1 MPRIKI
7 RQHVNPLSI
16 IYQQPLVPPDWSE
29 IYPDLSAPIH
39 LDIGSAGGRFLLQMA
54 QADPGWNYLGIE
66 IREALVIQANQICA
80 DIGVRNLH
88 YVFGNINISL
98 AILLASLPVGKLQR
112 ISIQYPDPCFKT
124 KHAKRR
130 VVQPALVADIARY
143 LPSGGEVFL
152 QSDLEWVAQEMCDR
166 FSENPAFSR
175 TQSDWLEPNPL
186 GIPTEREVSTIGR
199 GLPVHR
205 AIFQLTVDSI
215 KMSV

>member
-16 IYQQPLVPPDWSE
+16 IYQQPLVPPDWS
-29 IYPDLSAPIH
+29 IVYPDLSAPIQ

-54 QADPGWNYLGIE
+54 ARYPDWNYLGIE
-66 IREALVIQANQICA
+66 IREALVIQANQIR
-80 DIGVRNLH
+80 DSIGAHNLH

-98 AILLASLPVGKLQR
+98 ATLLASLPAGRLQR

-143 LPSGGEVFL
+143 LPSGGEVLL

-166 FSENPAFSR
+166 FSENPAFTR

-186 GIPTEREVSTIGR
+186 GVPTEREVSTLSR

-205 AIFQLTVDSI
+205 AMWIRL
-215 KMSV
+215 